1 MQTPRRAA
9 TAGLAVL
16 VVTAVATAAAL
27 GVLTVAPAARAGA
40 AAPNDQFRIVTEI
53 GGCGD
58 VDNEIWVAWF
68 RDRPYQLRIDKP
80 AGPGP
85 VDQVRIALIR
95 DGMEEVTRTIREMRT
110 NGEHVDLMFTLEIG
124 FDVVLGLLEAVRAAG
139 VQCVV
144 LGNQHWYQW
153 CKEPDGM
160 YRRCLW
166 QRTG

>member
-16 VVTAVATAAAL
+16 AVTAVAAAAAL
-27 GVLTVAPAARAGA
+27 GVLAAPVVRAGA
-40 AAPNDQFRIVTEI
+40 AAPADQFRIVTEI

-58 VDNEIWVAWF
+58 VDNEIWVVWF
-68 RDRPYQLRIDKP
+68 KGLPEQVSIDKP
-80 AGPGP
+80 DGPSTIQLRP
-85 VDQVRIALIR
+85 ALIR

-110 NGEHVDLMFTLEIG
+110 NGEHVDLMFTPQVG
-124 FDVVLGLLEAVRAAG
+124 FDVVLGLLDAVRAAG

-144 LGNQHWYQW
+144 LGNEYTYVW
-153 CKEPDGM
+153 CKEPDGT

-166 QRTG
+166 QRGG